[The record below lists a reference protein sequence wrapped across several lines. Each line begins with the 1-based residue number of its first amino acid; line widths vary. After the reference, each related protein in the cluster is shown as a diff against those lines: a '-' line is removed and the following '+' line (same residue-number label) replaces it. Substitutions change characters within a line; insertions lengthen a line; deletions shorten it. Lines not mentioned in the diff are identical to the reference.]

1 MHSNSE
7 RNPVNNPTRRHNRR
21 HFLLAAAALA
31 GLTGLAA
38 CSDDNKSESTTTAPA
53 STEAPAGTDAPTGKV
68 LKVALLTPGLTNDGS
83 FNQVALEGIQKLKD
97 EGLVEFEVREKLADP
112 AASEPVIREYANKGY
127 DLIIGHGIELSEP
140 ILKVAADFP
149 NVKFAA
155 SGGPDLEP
163 KLLANVNGWTYDFAQ
178 QGYLNGWLT
187 GKIANVTKVGAVGGP
202 ELPFILAAH
211 KGFALGLKETNPA
224 ATIVE
229 TFTGS
234 FDDVQKAVEA
244 TKGQVAQG
252 AQIIWT
258 SGDGIGNGVA
268 AAAKEAKVFT
278 LGVTGDAGGV
288 AKEVNIASV
297 ELDMYPTYKAYID
310 GINDGTFGKKFYVSG
325 LANGGLVLT
334 PINPVDPA
342 VPADIQTQVEK
353 LVEDLKSGAKVL
365 PNFYE

>member
-1 MHSNSE
+1 MNIT
-7 RNPVNNPTRRHNRR
+7 TRRHTRR
-21 HFLLAAAALA
+21 HLLLAAAALA

-38 CSDDNKSESTTTAPA
+38 CSDDNKSEPATTEAPASSEAPA
-53 STEAPAGTDAPTGKV
+53 STEAPAGKV

-112 AASEPVIREYANKGY
+112 AASEPVIREYATKGY

-140 ILKVAADFP
+140 ILKVAAVFP
-149 NVKFAA
+149 AVPFAA
-155 SGGPDLEP
+155 SGGPDLEA
-163 KLLANVNGWTYDFAQ
+163 KLLANVDGWTYDFAQ
-178 QGYLNGWLT
+178 QGYLNGWVA
-187 GKIANVTKVGAVGGP
+187 GKIAGVTKVGAVGGP

-252 AQIIWT
+252 AQIVWT

-268 AAAKEAKVFT
+268 AAAKEAKIFT

-297 ELDMYPTYKAYID
+297 ELDMYPTYKAYVD
-310 GINDGTFGKKFYVSG
+310 DINAGTFGKKFFVSG
-325 LANGGLVLT
+325 LANAGLILT

-342 VPADIQTQVEK
+342 VPADIQAQVEQ
-353 LVEDLKSGAKVL
+353 LVADLVSGAKVL
-365 PNFYE
+365 PNFYA